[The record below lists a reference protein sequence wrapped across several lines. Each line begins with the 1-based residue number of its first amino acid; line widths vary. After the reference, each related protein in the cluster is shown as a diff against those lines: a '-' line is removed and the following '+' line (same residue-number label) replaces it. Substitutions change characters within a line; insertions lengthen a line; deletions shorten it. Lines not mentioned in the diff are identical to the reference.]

1 MVNHAHRFVQSCT
14 HVQHNTHKCAQMH
27 TCPNTQAHLRVR
39 ACSTKRCKCTN
50 FHTRSHIQKQKHMH
64 TDTRAHT
71 CTLTHMYTN
80 TSRGVGAQSADT
92 PTQRCVD
99 RVPTCTNSHTRARI
113 LTLLHTHA
121 RAARAFTVA
130 HKHSHPHFF
139 VRLCKSSSVFCLH
152 TWVGGRSPRSG
163 RGLRAGEKLPCVRQ
177 LLGRGW
183 DGRGPPPPPRKLT
196 ALGRPCSLAPSQDAA
211 S

>member
-1 MVNHAHRFVQSCT
+1 M
-14 HVQHNTHKCAQMH
+14 CA
-27 TCPNTQAHLRVR
+27 
-39 ACSTKRCKCTN
+39 
-50 FHTRSHIQKQKHMH
+50 HMH
-64 TDTRAHT
+64 TDTHVYQHEQGCRCTKCRHT
-71 CTLTHMYTN
+71 HTEM
-80 TSRGVGAQSADT
+80 RGQGADT
-92 PTQRCVD
+92 PTPRCVD
-99 RVPTCTNSHTRARI
+99 RAPTCTNSHTRARI

-130 HKHSHPHFF
+130 HKRSHSHFF

>member
-27 TCPNTQAHLRVR
+27 TCPNTQAHLHVR

-99 RVPTCTNSHTRARI
+99 RAPTCTVTLVHASSRCCTPMPEQHVHSQSRTSTHIHT
-113 LTLLHTHA
+113 
-121 RAARAFTVA
+121 
-130 HKHSHPHFF
+130 FF

-183 DGRGPPPPPRKLT
+183 DGRGPPPP
-196 ALGRPCSLAPSQDAA
+196 RPGN
-211 S
+211 